1 MRPAKLNVA
10 TVREWFRRQP
20 ADRFSPSYEPAMRAT
35 REEAPRKSIPCR
47 FQCRKLGREIHA
59 LSQAELQFSLI
70 ALYHPDLW
78 ELQEQ
83 RILSMMPAPHPLFS
97 HQKACGRHL
106 PSLPGTMAILDEFG
120 MLGRQTKLIER
131 DGTGE
136 LNKVP
141 VPWIGDLLLFLE
153 DDEGPYLVNWSI
165 KSTPDEFSVPSD
177 LDPTRG
183 PPRQAPEQCLRQIVE
198 VLHYQR
204 AEIPTRELA
213 PDHDHHQLL
222 ERLKL
227 IYAGNEWCPK
237 LPENTRRRLLSHF
250 QFALLNHIPPLEL
263 FMLPT
268 IKQIADEE
276 TLRNVLFSSI
286 WRRELRVELT
296 QPIHIDEPLI
306 AEQTDL
312 LDRFRMSFSRGPK

>member
-20 ADRFSPSYEPAMRAT
+20 TDRFSPSYEPAIRAT

-47 FQCRKLGREIHA
+47 FQCRKLGREVHA
-59 LSQAELQFSLI
+59 LSQAELQFALI

-83 RILSMMPAPHPLFS
+83 RILSMVPAPHPLFS
-97 HQKACGRHL
+97 HQKAGGRHL
-106 PSLPGTMAILDEFG
+106 PSLPGTMAILDELD
-120 MLGRQTKLIER
+120 MLGRQPKLIER
-131 DGTGE
+131 DATGK
-136 LNKVP
+136 LNMVP
-141 VPWIGDLLLFLE
+141 VPWVGDLLLFLQ
-153 DDEGPYLVNWSI
+153 DDAGPYLVNWSI
-165 KSTPDEFSVPSD
+165 KSTPDEFLVPRN

-183 PPRQAPEQCLRQIVE
+183 PPRKAPKQRLRHDVE

-204 AEIPTRELA
+204 ADIPTRELA
-213 PDHDHHQLL
+213 PVKDLHQLL
-222 ERLKL
+222 GSLTL
-227 IYAGNEWCPK
+227 IYAGNERCPE
-237 LPENTRRRLLSHF
+237 LPEKTRRRLLSQF
-250 QFALLNHIPPLEL
+250 QLALRNHIPPVEL

-268 IKQIADEE
+268 IRQIADEA

-312 LDRFRMSFSRGPK
+312 LDRFRTGFSRGPK